1 MLEMRRT
8 DVKILDVGGFESPLN
23 RYILRLCSCSTASSG
38 STEVFDSSSH
48 EFDQAKTRRTS
59 QQVTQFTPGQ
69 TAAA

>member
-8 DVKILDVGGFESPLN
+8 DVKILDVGGFESSLN

-48 EFDQAKTRRTS
+48 EFDQAKNQGEPASR
-59 QQVTQFTPGQ
+59 
-69 TAAA
+69 